1 MSAAVDLV
9 PMTPRHLVPPDL
21 HRVEALLVQMSA
33 DIGRLAAKVETLGDG
48 QKDLRE
54 EFRAEVRLLRADL
67 SSLAAN
73 YAGNRASD
81 LKAAEDQRAADGPA
95 LSWAK
100 WQRGAVFWIMI
111 AAAGVLMTWAGTK
124 WLDSAW
130 DWAAR

>member
-67 SSLAAN
+67 SSLCQLRRQPRVGPQGRRGSARGRR
-73 YAGNRASD
+73 AGPVV
-81 LKAAEDQRAADGPA
+81 G
-95 LSWAK
+95 
-100 WQRGAVFWIMI
+100 
-111 AAAGVLMTWAGTK
+111 
-124 WLDSAW
+124 
-130 DWAAR
+130 

>member
-48 QKDLRE
+48 QKDI
-54 EFRAEVRLLRADL
+54 RAEMRELRADL

-111 AAAGVLMTWAGTK
+111 AAAGVLMTWGGTK

-130 DWAAR
+130 NWAAR